1 MQFDGAPPGVFSSRT
16 PLGSTG
22 SFLSLTLRPPDVTRD
37 AVLKARNVT
46 ELETIVFLRFF
57 FVLVMLRSSLPRL
70 LANYSSAKSVLARAP
85 SVVLKDKDKA
95 LSSSADSHY
104 L

>member
-16 PLGSTG
+16 PLGFTG

-57 FVLVMLRSSLPRL
+57 FL
-70 LANYSSAKSVLARAP
+70 Y
-85 SVVLKDKDKA
+85 
-95 LSSSADSHY
+95 LSCCAHHY
-104 L
+104 LDSWLIILVLNLYLHGLQAWS